1 MTAGSVPAS
10 PGQAPSGRA
19 DRRPRAPL
27 IAEVTRRDVRTG
39 VEHVESSH
47 TAHLVVSGPDGE
59 VVASCGD
66 PWHPT
71 FLRSTAKPVQATACL
86 EVLDAPD
93 GPEHGL
99 GPAELA
105 VAWASHRG
113 EPVHLAAVRRLLR
126 HSGTAPTAL
135 TCPPA
140 SAEAS
145 PGATPSRLQHN
156 CSGKHALF
164 ALAGARLG
172 LSGAALLDP
181 EAALQQQV
189 LATLEEV
196 FGPPLAV
203 AIDGCGAPAIAV
215 PLAPL
220 AAGFTKMAVE
230 PRFSR
235 VRDAG
240 RAHPGLVGGQGRLE
254 SALLSAGA
262 FAKVGAEGV
271 YGVSW
276 TDPEGRPWGL
286 AVKAVDG
293 AVRGVDALVIEL
305 LTSIGVVPQGTWY
318 PPPPLG
324 GGRPAGVIRTTSEV
338 ARLRQVLLDAGVAGR
353 AGMVP
358 SAGQSAGQSADR
370 WGRGGVRDP

>member
-1 MTAGSVPAS
+1 MTAARGGPDPA
-10 PGQAPSGRA
+10 GQAARGPA
-19 DRRPRAPL
+19 ERRPRAPL
-27 IAEVTRRDVRTG
+27 VAELTRRDVRTG
-39 VEHVESSH
+39 VEHVESGH

-66 PWHPT
+66 ALHPT
-71 FLRSTAKPVQATACL
+71 FVRSTAKPVQATACL
-86 EVLDAPD
+86 EVLDASDDPD
-93 GPEHGL
+93 PGP

-113 EPVHLAAVRRLLR
+113 EPVHLAAVRGLLR
-126 HSGTAPTAL
+126 RSGTPPTAL

-140 SAEAS
+140 TAEAS
-145 PGATPSRLQHN
+145 AGAPPSRLQHN

-181 EAALQQQV
+181 EAALQRRV

-203 AIDGCGAPAIAV
+203 GVDGCGAPAIAV

-220 AAGFTKMAVE
+220 ATGFAKLAVE

-240 RAHPGLVGGQGRLE
+240 RAHPDLVGGQGRLE
-254 SALLSAGA
+254 SALLSAGVL
-262 FAKVGAEGV
+262 AKVGAEGV
-271 YGVSW
+271 YGVGW
-276 TDPEGRPWGL
+276 LDADGRPWGL
-286 AVKAVDG
+286 AIKAVDG
-293 AVRGVDALVIEL
+293 AARGVAAVTVEL
-305 LTSIGVVPQGTWY
+305 LASIGVVPEGTWC
-318 PPPPLG
+318 PPSPLG
-324 GGRPAGVIRTTSEV
+324 GGRPVGVIRTTGEV
-338 ARLRQVLLDAGVAGR
+338 ARLRQVLLDVGVA
-353 AGMVP
+353 AG
-358 SAGQSAGQSADR
+358 SR
-370 WGRGGVRDP
+370 

>member
-1 MTAGSVPAS
+1 MTAGRNA
-10 PGQAPSGRA
+10 PGRT
-19 DRRPRAPL
+19 PRAAWGPADQRPHAEL

-39 VEHVESSH
+39 VEHVESAH

-66 PWHPT
+66 ALHPT
-71 FLRSTAKPVQATACL
+71 FVRSTAKPVQATACL
-86 EVLDAPD
+86 EVLDASG
-93 GPEHGL
+93 GPAPGL
-99 GPAELA
+99 GAAELA

-113 EPVHLAAVRRLLR
+113 EPVHLAAVRGLLR
-126 HSGTAPTAL
+126 RSGTAPSAL

-140 SAEAS
+140 TAEAS
-145 PGATPSRLQHN
+145 PGAPPSRLQHN

-181 EAALQQQV
+181 EQALQRRV
-189 LATLEEV
+189 LATLEQV

-203 AIDGCGAPAIAV
+203 GIDGCGAPAVAV
-215 PLAPL
+215 PLAHL
-220 AAGFTKMAVE
+220 ASGFAKLAIE

-240 RAHPGLVGGQGRLE
+240 RAHPDLVGGQGRLE
-254 SALLSAGA
+254 SALLSARVL
-262 FAKVGAEGV
+262 AKVGAEGV
-271 YGVSW
+271 YGVGW
-276 TDPEGRPWGL
+276 LDTDGRPWGL

-293 AVRGVDALVIEL
+293 AVRGVAAVTIAVLASV
-305 LTSIGVVPQGTWY
+305 GVVPAATWS

-324 GGRPAGVIRTTSEV
+324 GGRPAGALRTTDEV
-338 ARLRQVLLDAGVAGR
+338 VRLSQALLDAGVAPGSR
-353 AGMVP
+353 
-358 SAGQSAGQSADR
+358 
-370 WGRGGVRDP
+370 